1 MTWVSL
7 AVFVAGVVLGAL
19 VKAGYLR
26 IKGVRV
32 KVPYVDRSDASVAVA
47 VIVITILSLVTIVQA
62 QAAQE
67 RNDQCNKQFRDAL
80 TYNSA
85 LNIEYRELDR
95 ARDNALQDRREAFD
109 HMMRAID
116 PRTRVASEPA
126 IDAYNESAARV
137 NAQLVEIEQRQ
148 TGADAARKP
157 YPDPEC
163 GR

>member
-67 RNDQCNKQFRDAL
+67 RSDQCNKQFRDAL

-95 ARDNALQDRREAFD
+95 ARDKALQDRREAFD
-109 HMMRAID
+109 RMMQAID

-148 TGADAARKP
+148 TAADASRKP